1 MSDDLFVVEQLDEY
15 RSICVSTLARATVD
29 DANAVHLGGDRGYF
43 VYEMDDRPDVG
54 GLHILAK
61 AASMEA
67 AFRLIELW
75 RVGRAPV
82 KAKRTFCGRTAV
94 PA

>member
-15 RSICVSTLARATVD
+15 RSICVSTLARSTVA

-43 VYEMDDRPDVG
+43 VYEMDERPLVG

-61 AASMEA
+61 VASVEA
-67 AFRLIELW
+67 AIRLIEIW
-75 RVGRAPV
+75 RSSRSAQ
-82 KAKRTFCGRTAV
+82 TARKI
-94 PA
+94 A